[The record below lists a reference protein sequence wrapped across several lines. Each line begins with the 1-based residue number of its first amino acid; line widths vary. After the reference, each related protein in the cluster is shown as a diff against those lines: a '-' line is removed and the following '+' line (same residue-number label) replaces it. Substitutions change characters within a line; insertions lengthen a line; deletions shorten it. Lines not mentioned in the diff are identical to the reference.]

1 LRWVVRKKR
10 VIRRAGTYHRTT
22 SRFFI
27 ETVAYDKL
35 LSFSHQGVDEFV
47 IYSVLNIKSR
57 SSRAVLTSVVKN
69 TQGGPVRG

>member
-1 LRWVVRKKR
+1 MRWVVRKKR
-10 VIRRAGTYHRTT
+10 VIRRSGTYHGTT
-22 SRFFI
+22 SGFFI

-69 TQGGPVRG
+69 TQGRPVRG